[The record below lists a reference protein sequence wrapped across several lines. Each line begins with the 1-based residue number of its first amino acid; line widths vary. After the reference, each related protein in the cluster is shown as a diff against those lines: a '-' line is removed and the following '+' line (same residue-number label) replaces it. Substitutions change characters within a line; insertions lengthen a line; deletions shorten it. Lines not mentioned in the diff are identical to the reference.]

1 MSESEGVVATEHLGT
16 LEAEREETIV
26 FRIKNHY
33 NDVKRKSKPFP
44 TTLHCYKVHNLI
56 GKGAFGKVALAT
68 HKLTNRPVAL
78 KMMDKTSLK
87 PG

>member
-16 LEAEREETIV
+16 ELDRDDTIV
-26 FRIKNHY
+26 YRIKNHY
-33 NDVKRKSKPFP
+33 NDVRRKEKPFP

-68 HKLTNRPVAL
+68 HKLTQ
-78 KMMDKTSLK
+78 K
-87 PG
+87 

>member
-1 MSESEGVVATEHLGT
+1 MSESEGAVATEHIGT
-16 LEAEREETIV
+16 MEISREDTIV
-26 FRIKNHY
+26 MRVKSHFS
-33 NDVKRKSKPFP
+33 DVRKKDKPFP
-44 TTLHCYKVHNLI
+44 TSLHCYKVHNLI

-68 HKLTNRPVAL
+68 HKLTGKSVAL